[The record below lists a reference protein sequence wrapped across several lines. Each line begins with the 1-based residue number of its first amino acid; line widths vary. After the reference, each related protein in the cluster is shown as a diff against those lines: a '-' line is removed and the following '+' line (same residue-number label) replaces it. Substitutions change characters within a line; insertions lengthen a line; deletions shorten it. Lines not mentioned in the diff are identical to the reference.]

1 MLLKLIQRF
10 HDYSQHAGSDTYG
23 LQLLNPLL
31 QKFQGPMLFT
41 TSALR
46 PIIINLIINDIIIN
60 QRKVVVE
67 LGSGISSLILA
78 QAIKSYNIDCAL
90 YSVEQD
96 HNWIEFLRE
105 KAIAEGLLEYLHF
118 IHAPVDPAVEHSWYN
133 EQVLGER
140 LATVGK
146 VDSLIVDGPLAYWKN
161 TKKSRGHALDFFY
174 PRLNDQ
180 CFVLLDDVD
189 RLNERR
195 FMWKWSR
202 KYGLKFN
209 LAFATCAYAIR
220 GGSFNVLP
228 LK

>member
-60 QRKVVVE
+60 RRKVVVE
-67 LGSGISSLILA
+67 LGSGVSSLILA
-78 QAIKSYNIDCAL
+78 QAIKSYNIDCTF

-96 HNWIEFLRE
+96 NGWIEFLRE
-105 KAIAEGLLEYLHF
+105 KAIAEGLLEYVHF
-118 IHAPVDPAVEHSWYN
+118 IHAPVNPTVKDSWYD
-133 EQVLGER
+133 EQVLRER
-140 LATVGK
+140 LAHAGK
-146 VDSLIVDGPLAYWKN
+146 VDSLIVDGPIAYQKN
-161 TKKSRGHALDFFY
+161 TKKSRGHALGFFY
-174 PRLNDQ
+174 PLLNKQ

-189 RLNERR
+189 RLNERL
-195 FMWKWSR
+195 FMWDWGR

-209 LAFATCAYAIR
+209 IAFASCAFAIR